1 MDLSDRPTLPKQA
14 DILIVDDTPEN
25 IRFLSTLLLTQDYQ
39 VRKALSGK
47 MALIAAQTA
56 VPDLILL
63 DVNMPGMSGY
73 EVCKALKENPQTASV
88 PIIFLSALN
97 DVTDKVKAFQ
107 AGGIDFITKP
117 FQFEEVLIR
126 IQTHLQVQD
135 LQSQLQ
141 SNNAQL
147 QQALDELKY
156 MQAQLIRKEKM
167 MGLGQ
172 LVAGVCHEINNP
184 ISFIT
189 GNLNPARDYIQTLL
203 DLVHAYQH
211 EYPNPSPK
219 IQTILDT
226 ADLDFI
232 ADDLQNIVK
241 SMRGG
246 ASRIHKLVLALR
258 MFARLG
264 ESDVKAA
271 NLHEGLDSTVLLLQN
286 RLVRQPN
293 RPAIEIVKEYS
304 NLPLVTCY
312 VSELNQVFLNLLNNA
327 IDALDL
333 KFSSRDSNSQAGLDQ
348 ANLLPAIRICT
359 EFTADQTIRVAIKD
373 NGSGVS
379 DAIGAHVFEPF
390 FTTKPIGKGMG
401 LGLAISHQIVVE
413 THRGNLSYC
422 SKDDEGSAFLIEI
435 PLTLPH

>member
-1 MDLSDRPTLPKQA
+1 MDLSDRLNKVKRA

-25 IRFLSTLLLTQDYQ
+25 IRFLSTLLLTQDYE
-39 VRKALSGK
+39 VRKALSGR
-47 MALIAAQTA
+47 MALMAAQTS

-107 AGGIDFITKP
+107 VGGVDFITKP

-126 IQTHLQVQD
+126 IQTHLKIQD

-141 SNNAQL
+141 SKNSQL

-184 ISFIT
+184 INFIS
-189 GNLNPARDYIQTLL
+189 GNLNPAQGYIQTLL
-203 DLVHAYQH
+203 DLVYAYQD
-211 EYPNPSPK
+211 EYPAASAK
-219 IQTILDT
+219 IQSILDS

-232 ADDLQNIVK
+232 AADLQNIVK

-246 ASRIHKLVLALR
+246 ASRIHNLVLALR
-258 MFARLG
+258 TFARLG
-264 ESDVKAA
+264 ESDVKEAD
-271 NLHEGLDSTVLLLQN
+271 LHEGLDSTILLLQN
-286 RLVRQPN
+286 RLVEQPN
-293 RPAIEIVKEYS
+293 RPPIKIVKQYS
-304 NLPLVTCY
+304 NLPLITCY
-312 VSELNQVFLNLLNNA
+312 VSELNQVFLNVLNNA
-327 IDALDL
+327 IDALEL
-333 KFSSRDSNSQAGLDQ
+333 KFTHWKSNAQGDLDSPDLFPTIG
-348 ANLLPAIRICT
+348 ICT
-359 EFTADQTIRVAIKD
+359 EVTLDQTIRIAIKD
-373 NGSGVS
+373 NGLGISETVGPH
-379 DAIGAHVFEPF
+379 IFEPF

-413 THRGNLSYC
+413 THRGNLSYF
-422 SKDDEGSAFLIEI
+422 SKAGEGCAFFIEI
-435 PLTLPH
+435 PLAPSQ